1 MWFSP
6 LPHLRLLQWQN
17 FFPKLCSAYLFH
29 FEPNNWNKARD
40 CFLANSSGK
49 LLDTADTFWK
59 RFIKIFASR
68 SDKWFRLS
76 KKNQQLYIQLITIYW
91 YFFFILIHQ
100 SYYIRRV
107 LTSSFT
113 SRTIHHYWNNNNN
126 SIKNIQRYYGNV
138 IYG

>member
-6 LPHLRLLQWQN
+6 LSHNGKIFFLKHNLLT
-17 FFPKLCSAYLFH
+17 FSISDRTIEIRRATVL
-29 FEPNNWNKARD
+29 
-40 CFLANSSGK
+40 LANSSGK

-91 YFFFILIHQ
+91 YFFFILILQ

-107 LTSSFT
+107 LASSFT
-113 SRTIHHYWNNNNN
+113 SRTVHHYWNNNNN